1 MESRHSCEQFA
12 AKLDEAR
19 SVSLSM
25 SLQEQV
31 EAMKLLFTFL
41 EHLQKDII
49 ERLSEK
55 SYDIV
60 CNKITTSSFIDKACS
75 IMCFHRCTSDKVSV
89 KRGLRNKILAGG
101 STTLPR
107 RQTARKTG
115 PRGKLDNLS
124 QFLQQRACLNQVVAA
139 SSATPVVATNY
150 SPSLLGNQLVFHN
163 TESPSVCDS
172 RDASPLSLIKNA
184 CMPDGSTSV
193 SLTRKRHQRREKVN
207 GRYYCNFPQCSDS
220 YLNLEHIVDH
230 ENQHGFPDGKYLACS
245 FSGCKDRFK
254 WRHYL
259 RRHERIHHNPC
270 EAPHQVPDIKPTLGC
285 VYSVATSAG
294 CQLDASVGQQLC
306 LPVVSQAATAL
317 SGELHLGGSDGSA
330 Q

>member
-1 MESRHSCEQFA
+1 MIF
-12 AKLDEAR
+12 
-19 SVSLSM
+19 SVSQPEVAQDGYSGTRPENNHSATSLSPYWSGSNTEF
-25 SLQEQV
+25 SLNHVTEL
-31 EAMKLLFTFL
+31 A
-41 EHLQKDII
+41 
-49 ERLSEK
+49 
-55 SYDIV
+55 
-60 CNKITTSSFIDKACS
+60 
-75 IMCFHRCTSDKVSV
+75 FHSAGDVAIASDKVSV

-172 RDASPLSLIKNA
+172 RDASPLSLITNA
-184 CMPDGSTSV
+184 CTPDGSTSV

-207 GRYYCNFPQCSDS
+207 GRYYCNLPQCSDS

-270 EAPHQVPDIKPTLGC
+270 EAPPDVKPTLGC
-285 VYSVATSAG
+285 VYSVTTSAG